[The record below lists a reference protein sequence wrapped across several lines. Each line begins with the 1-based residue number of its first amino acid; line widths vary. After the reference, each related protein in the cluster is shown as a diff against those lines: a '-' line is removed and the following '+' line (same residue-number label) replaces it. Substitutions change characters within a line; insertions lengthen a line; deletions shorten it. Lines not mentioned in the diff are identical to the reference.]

1 MVFFRRRRPG
11 RHAEDGDVFTEPP
24 AEEPVDDEEALEE
37 HISALS
43 KEEADR
49 EGGPYDVD
57 EIPDGDTTERLDL
70 GSLKIPNIDG
80 VEIRIQGIQ
89 DDNVDAVV
97 LVAGDSALQL
107 SALAAPRSESIWGE
121 VRDDLRKTI
130 LAEGGSAEEVKS
142 PYGIELRG
150 RVRTPNGPADVRLV
164 GFDGP
169 RWLVKCLFQGRAAAD
184 PEAGAALHQCIERLV
199 VDRGKEARPVGE
211 ALPLTLPREIAD
223 QIAEQA
229 RQAQAAAPQDA
240 AAPATPNGSARGRK
254 AARPRRR

>member
-11 RHAEDGDVFTEPP
+11 RHAEDGDVFSELP
-24 AEEPVDDEEALEE
+24 ADEPVDDEEALEE

-43 KEEADR
+43 KDEEDAR
-49 EGGPYDVD
+49 EGGPYDID
-57 EIPDGDTTERLDL
+57 EIPEGDQTERLDL

-97 LVAGDSALQL
+97 LVAGDSALQI
-107 SALAAPRSESIWGE
+107 SALAAPRSENIWDE

-130 LAEGGSAEEVKS
+130 LAEGGTAEEVKG
-142 PYGIELRG
+142 PYGSELRG

-184 PEAGAALHQCIERLV
+184 PEAGAALHQCLELLV

-211 ALPLTLPREIAD
+211 PLPLTLPREIAD
-223 QIAEQA
+223 HIAAQA
-229 RQAQAAAPQDA
+229 SQAQEAAPQDQ
-240 AAPATPNGSARGRK
+240 PAPNGSAAGRK
-254 AARPRRR
+254 GARPRRR